1 MLFLANT
8 GVRHGT
14 EALGLKWRNI
24 EWYLRDGERHLAVNV
39 DGKTNKRTA
48 IARDR
53 VVGFLWRQAQLN
65 PRIEAV
71 DFDSL
76 ISAKSDQLVFVT
88 LLNTTVTVQVLNR
101 GFNALLKE
109 FDLKTGTDGR
119 TRTKQVIC

>member
-24 EWYLRDGERHLAVNV
+24 EWYLRDGARHLAVNV

-53 VVGFLWRQAQLN
+53 VVDFLWRQAQLN

-109 FDLKTGTDGR
+109 FDFKSGTDSR
-119 TRTKQVIC
+119 TRTLYC

>member
-1 MLFLANT
+1 MKGLNRISVSQMVC
-8 GVRHGT
+8 GVGT
-14 EALGLKWRNI
+14 PL
-24 EWYLRDGERHLAVNV
+24 
-39 DGKTNKRTA
+39 T
-48 IARDR
+48 
-53 VVGFLWRQAQLN
+53 LN

-119 TRTKQVIC
+119 TRTLYC

>member
-24 EWYLRDGERHLAVNV
+24 EWYLRDGARHLAVNV

-53 VVGFLWRQAQLN
+53 VVDFLWRQAQLN

-71 DFDSL
+71 EFNSL

-88 LLNTTVTVQVLNR
+88 LLSTTVTVQVLNC

-119 TRTKQVIC
+119 TRTLYC

>member
-1 MLFLANT
+1 M
-8 GVRHGT
+8 
-14 EALGLKWRNI
+14 
-24 EWYLRDGERHLAVNV
+24 AVNV

-53 VVGFLWRQAQLN
+53 VVDFLWRQAQLN

-71 DFDSL
+71 EFNSL

-88 LLNTTVTVQVLNR
+88 LLITTVTMQVLNR

-109 FDLKTGTDGR
+109 FDLMTGTDGR
-119 TRTKQVIC
+119 TSTLYC

>member
-1 MLFLANT
+1 M
-8 GVRHGT
+8 
-14 EALGLKWRNI
+14 
-24 EWYLRDGERHLAVNV
+24 AVNV

-53 VVGFLWRQAQLN
+53 VVDFLWRQAQLN

-119 TRTKQVIC
+119 TRTLYC

>member
-1 MLFLANT
+1 
-8 GVRHGT
+8 
-14 EALGLKWRNI
+14 
-24 EWYLRDGERHLAVNV
+24 LAVNV

-53 VVGFLWRQAQLN
+53 VVDFLWRQAQLN

-119 TRTKQVIC
+119 TRTLYC

>member
-1 MLFLANT
+1 M
-8 GVRHGT
+8 
-14 EALGLKWRNI
+14 
-24 EWYLRDGERHLAVNV
+24 
-39 DGKTNKRTA
+39 
-48 IARDR
+48 
-53 VVGFLWRQAQLN
+53 N